1 MQAPS
6 REGGFVL
13 AVTLWILAAIVVVA
27 ALVSLWA
34 LQGIEETRGLQD
46 EAQDAIDVH
55 DTTQT
60 LLYIAATRDFTL
72 AGLPT
77 APIDRAEYAK
87 RTLQEFGALN
97 HDPIGG
103 ELGLDDHPY
112 RGLGESGF
120 SIQDEAGLLGVN
132 WADPRAA
139 GQLLKAVPAVA
150 GQAPALRDALLDY
163 IDEDD
168 SPLPSGGERAAYVA
182 LGRDGPANHRMMSPL
197 ELHRVL
203 GWDRLPADQYRVLE
217 GNFTPFYA
225 GPVNVNTA
233 PSIVLAAWLP
243 GCPATCEQILQMRA
257 QRPIETMDE
266 LQRRLGTDRQLMEFG
281 DYRTMPADVLR
292 FTLWGRNGRG
302 VRMHVRLTPGADKG
316 APWSILSYYPYV
328 SSAPAHAIQPTG
340 SPLLA
345 APAPGHG

>member
-1 MQAPS
+1 MRSPPS
-6 REGGFVL
+6 RERGFVL

-27 ALVSLWA
+27 AMVSLWA
-34 LQGIEETRGLQD
+34 LQGVDESRGLQD
-46 EAQDAIDVH
+46 EVQDAIDIH
-55 DTTQT
+55 DTAQT
-60 LLYIAATRDFTL
+60 LLYIGATRDFTY

-97 HDPIGG
+97 HDPVGG
-103 ELGLDDHPY
+103 EMGLDDHPY

-120 SIQDEAGLLGVN
+120 SIQDEAGLLGVS
-132 WADPRAA
+132 WADPRSATR
-139 GQLLKAVPAVA
+139 LLKIAPAVA
-150 GQAPALRDALLDY
+150 GQAPALRDAMLDY

-168 SPLPSGGERAAYVA
+168 TPLPSGGEHAAYVA

-197 ELHRVL
+197 ELHWVL
-203 GWDRLPADQYRVLE
+203 GWDRLPPDQYRLLQE
-217 GNFTPFYA
+217 YFTPYYA
-225 GPVNVNTA
+225 GAVNLNTA
-233 PSIVLAAWLP
+233 PSAVLATWLP
-243 GCPATCEQILQMRA
+243 GCPETCDQLLQARA
-257 QRPIETMDE
+257 RAPIMNMDDFQRM
-266 LQRRLGTDRQLMEFG
+266 LGKGGDLLEYG

-316 APWSILSYYPYV
+316 APWSILSSYPIV
-328 SSAPAHAIQPTG
+328 SPLVHATQRTG